1 MADHFCPQCGVKAEL
16 IDKFCN
22 RCGVKLRDNCDQD
35 REVDDE
41 KKEVKK
47 VKTFDEFFSAQKQK
61 KQLSVK
67 KSTKSVDVVINI
79 GLIKSTEKAGAHII
93 RGSKL
98 SVQVKKDFSSGQ
110 VIEAAVQKHS
120 AYDQYFCGLEDYLLL
135 YPDQKVVVSI
145 PGTSKKF
152 TVRGYKEALGKPFSK
167 IDLYLCLPQDLICDN
182 DECEG
187 IDDKTDESL
196 TDNKVTLHQN
206 KTSITPS
213 SSITREEQIF
223 YNDITNQN
231 LCDGDD
237 DIMGTTSDDN
247 MLLSDNLNQFQMPHI
262 TPLQ

>member
-1 MADHFCPQCGVKAEL
+1 MWEQHLVKAEL

-98 SVQVKKDFSSGQ
+98 PVQVKKDFSSGQ

-167 IDLYLCLPQDLICDN
+167 IDLYLCLPQDLICEYD

-196 TDNKVTLHQN
+196 TDNKVALHQN

-231 LCDGDD
+231 LCDGDMM
-237 DIMGTTSDDN
+237 ILWEQHLM
-247 MLLSDNLNQFQMPHI
+247 I
-262 TPLQ
+262 ICY